1 MSYKDPKIL
10 QNNPMSASMARTVK
24 ERDAARA
31 ASASDNAVSANLSS
45 LVQGGVNLITQKK
58 KDLNKLNKAVL
69 REDQRIYDKVGSF
82 VTEYEGFNGKS
93 EEFFG
98 NLIEKYNTI
107 KTHLNNGT
115 LKDITLGQKDLA
127 DIKNIVDQYGTAIP
141 KVLAMA
147 SEIDQAAKI
156 AGEQGLGA
164 AGTLSV
170 IGAPAEQLA
179 IIKKISSGGPA
190 GEQVD
195 IRYEGGTIIL
205 ADTSTGAELNIRE
218 FNRAM
223 NSKENPY
230 LKLVPDLSKGMTVAY
245 DAFNKDNKG
254 AMQNTFTKPAPGQD
268 PNSPEATRIM
278 SSDQEIKL
286 KESMMGA
293 FQTDFTKGGGVPT
306 TFRDGGVFKEM
317 YKQHAESIWEDMMP
331 DGLTKKSQWPEEVPV
346 FGDPG
351 FDAFYKTY
359 KEPLLDY
366 LATVT
371 IQNNATDVQRETQN
385 KDKYNEIYGTGKSKG
400 GSKEYEAKLNEF
412 FNKADMSKQDQEKIQ
427 NASPGDAVSVTIYG
441 KQQTFIKDA

>member
-98 NLIEKYNTI
+98 TLIEKYNTI

-331 DGLTKKSQWPEEVPV
+331 DGLTKK
-346 FGDPG
+346 
-351 FDAFYKTY
+351 
-359 KEPLLDY
+359 
-366 LATVT
+366 
-371 IQNNATDVQRETQN
+371 
-385 KDKYNEIYGTGKSKG
+385 
-400 GSKEYEAKLNEF
+400 
-412 FNKADMSKQDQEKIQ
+412 
-427 NASPGDAVSVTIYG
+427 
-441 KQQTFIKDA
+441 

>member
-31 ASASDNAVSANLSS
+31 ASASDNAVNANLSS

-127 DIKNIVDQYGTAIP
+127 DIKNIVDQYGNAIP

-179 IIKKISSGGPA
+179 IIKKISSGGPS
-190 GEQVD
+190 GEEVD

-205 ADTSTGAELNIRE
+205 ADNVTGAELNIRE

-254 AMQNTFTKPAPGQD
+254 AMQNTFTQPAPGQD

-293 FQTDFTKGGGVPT
+293 FQTDFTKGGGIPT

-331 DGLTKKSQWPEEVPV
+331 DGLTKKLQWPEEVPV

-385 KDKYNEIYGTGKSKG
+385 EKKYNENYGTGKSKG

-412 FNKADMSKQDQEKIQ
+412 FNKADMSKQDQEKIK